1 MYTTH
6 FGLKEKPFRLVPD
19 PEFLFLSTSHEEA
32 LAHLTYAVS
41 QQEGFVEV
49 TGEVGTGKTTLC
61 RSFLENLDQT
71 VESAF
76 IFNPKLDADQ
86 LLKAILAELDI
97 ACPAGDAADM
107 THALYEVLL
116 EKKIQG
122 KSVILLIDEAQN
134 LSRETLEQLRLLSNL
149 ETTRSKLLQII
160 LVGQPELSELLNS
173 HEMRQLRQRIS
184 LSCRIMPLSRPETF
198 AYITHRVSRVSLNGR
213 ELFTHRAVDLIYR
226 YSGGIPR
233 LINILCDRS
242 LVAAFG
248 QGKDLVFP
256 DMVKAACKEV
266 NAGHNRRSMGMFP
279 PIIGSGRFWV
289 LICTVMVAC
298 LSLVFLF
305 SGGWPLKHLNTPL
318 ADNPPGQIKT
328 PESVPSPGLTETSAA
343 AADSLV
349 LKNPSPEK
357 VHSDAHT
364 ATVAS
369 LEKGGAAT
377 PGFLDRHEDTAAPP
391 APEVLPVP
399 QPLSDPF
406 PVISG
411 IEEIR
416 SFFVNALPKATREK
430 AFSIVLSLW
439 RTDGEKLQR
448 YFHNAGQEIGD
459 ARFFEVQAWQRH
471 LEVLHLTGDKDQI
484 KIFNLPAILTFSVRG
499 QTGYLAVIRLAEQ
512 NLCTIACESAGQGAT
527 VGLGELTPFLGQDIF
542 IVWRDPFGYSGVISP
557 SAPPAAIISL
567 KLAVRQLGFQGIG
580 MRPQYDIPLVNA
592 VKTIQARYGLVS
604 DGLAGPMTK
613 IAFFHELEA
622 KKREE
627 TTPVETFDALSGTKA
642 PK

>member
-107 THALYEVLL
+107 THALYEFLL

-305 SGGWPLKHLNTPL
+305 S
-318 ADNPPGQIKT
+318 ADG
-328 PESVPSPGLTETSAA
+328 
-343 AADSLV
+343 
-349 LKNPSPEK
+349 
-357 VHSDAHT
+357 
-364 ATVAS
+364 
-369 LEKGGAAT
+369 
-377 PGFLDRHEDTAAPP
+377 R
-391 APEVLPVP
+391 
-399 QPLSDPF
+399 
-406 PVISG
+406 
-411 IEEIR
+411 
-416 SFFVNALPKATREK
+416 
-430 AFSIVLSLW
+430 
-439 RTDGEKLQR
+439 
-448 YFHNAGQEIGD
+448 
-459 ARFFEVQAWQRH
+459 
-471 LEVLHLTGDKDQI
+471 
-484 KIFNLPAILTFSVRG
+484 
-499 QTGYLAVIRLAEQ
+499 
-512 NLCTIACESAGQGAT
+512 
-527 VGLGELTPFLGQDIF
+527 
-542 IVWRDPFGYSGVISP
+542 
-557 SAPPAAIISL
+557 
-567 KLAVRQLGFQGIG
+567 
-580 MRPQYDIPLVNA
+580 
-592 VKTIQARYGLVS
+592 
-604 DGLAGPMTK
+604 
-613 IAFFHELEA
+613 
-622 KKREE
+622 
-627 TTPVETFDALSGTKA
+627 
-642 PK
+642 